1 MLQKNQKKIQTFL
14 ILLLFEQSFYE
25 LAVVLDRD
33 IPALWV
39 SRGIGGI
46 VIIII
51 CLLLV
56 LSAVGNENSK
66 FVKYFLLSVFL
77 LKLAVR
83 ISDISQVSIFYDAPK
98 V

>member
-1 MLQKNQKKIQTFL
+1 M
-14 ILLLFEQSFYE
+14 LLLFEQSFYE
-25 LAVVLDRD
+25 IAVVLDRD

-56 LSAVGNENSK
+56 VSAVGNENPK
-66 FVKYFLLSVFL
+66 FVKYSLLSVFVI
-77 LKLAVR
+77 KLASR
-83 ISDISQVSIFYDAPK
+83 MSDLSQVSIFYDAQN